1 MEKARVSKQA
11 ILDKSTQY
19 ETPISLYGTA
29 WVKRDCKIGAYTY
42 INSNTTIYPRTDIG
56 RYCSIGKNNEVAT
69 FNHPL
74 NWLSTSPFQYNMK
87 LHFPKYETECN
98 QIKTERLE
106 KTIIGNDVWI
116 GATCIIKRGV
126 TIGDGAVVAGGAVV
140 IHDVPPYSI
149 VGGVPA
155 KILKYRFDEKTI
167 EKLLTLNWW
176 ELTAKELDGVQF
188 DDIQKAI
195 QQLEEIKNKKD
206 LQKSINDTI
215 QKSQDSQSLMT
226 FNVLKEIISSQ
237 LLEAN
242 WELTAKELDGIQF
255 DDIQKAIQQLEEIK
269 NKKVNYTMQKSQ
281 DSQSLMTF
289 NVLKEII
296 SSQLLEADID
306 YKVVEE
312 ILYKNK
318 KMNKDYDEDEHADQV
333 ILNHKIAA
341 VIEIVL
347 TDKDYAESQILSTQG
362 HKKIMNVLKDKH

>member
-226 FNVLKEIISSQ
+226 FNVLKEIISS
-237 LLEAN
+237 
-242 WELTAKELDGIQF
+242 K
-255 DDIQKAIQQLEEIK
+255 
-269 NKKVNYTMQKSQ
+269 
-281 DSQSLMTF
+281 
-289 NVLKEII
+289 
-296 SSQLLEADID
+296 LLEADID